1 MFRSFVLCLLALIT
15 ISLFSQR
22 SEVVFKSK
30 ASHNYAIGKQYYI
43 EKAIDTSRLMF
54 LATVKITSSNQDV
67 FISRA
72 HNLLEYKSKELNANS
87 YKLKSVAT
95 FDTTLMMLFDVY
107 FAPEK
112 QIDLIKR
119 NRIKEKFIFFNN
131 IKDTI
136 YRTVFINHK
145 PYSFLRKNH
154 IQFNNVT
161 GREVCFQLDTANN
174 ESKCKKMNKGEDA
187 FFYSIKI
194 KENTNIYFVP
204 VVGAAPVLIIAA
216 VAATATTLANKYINP
231 NQEKFTN
238 ISYSLGRLL
247 MEIYPQDKQI
257 TLD

>member
-1 MFRSFVLCLLALIT
+1 MFRSFVLCLLIFMT
-15 ISLFSQR
+15 ISLFSQS

-43 EKAIDTSRLMF
+43 EDAIDTSRLMF

-67 FISRA
+67 FISKA

-87 YKLKSVAT
+87 YKLKSVST
-95 FDTTLMMLFDVY
+95 VDTTLIMLFDVY
-107 FAPEK
+107 F
-112 QIDLIKR
+112 
-119 NRIKEKFIFFNN
+119 KEKFIFFNN

-145 PYSFLRKNH
+145 AYSFLRKNH
-154 IQFNNVT
+154 IKFDNVAN
-161 GREVCFQLDTANN
+161 REICFQLDTANN
-174 ESKCKKMNKGEDA
+174 ESKCKKMDIGDDA

-204 VVGAAPVLIIAA
+204 VVGAAPVLVIAA

>member
-1 MFRSFVLCLLALIT
+1 MFRSFVLCLLIFMT

-43 EKAIDTSRLMF
+43 EDAIDTSRLMF

-67 FISRA
+67 FISKA

-87 YKLKSVAT
+87 YKFKSVST
-95 FDTTLMMLFDVY
+95 VDTTLIMLFDVY

-112 QIDLIKR
+112 QIELIKR

-145 PYSFLRKNH
+145 AYSFLRKNH
-154 IQFNNVT
+154 IKFDNVAN
-161 GREVCFQLDTANN
+161 REICFQLDTANN
-174 ESKCKKMNKGEDA
+174 ESKCKKMDIGDDA

-204 VVGAAPVLIIAA
+204 VVGAAPVLVIAA
-216 VAATATTLANKYINP
+216 VAATVTTLANKYINP